1 MKKMS
6 EERELLCDEVM
17 STPPIKALPL
27 QSVLEGA
34 KIMAEEGIGSLIIV
48 DESDSLLGI
57 VTKTDIIVNV
67 VAKGLDAS
75 KVKLGEIMVSNPY
88 YVFRNTT
95 LREAA
100 EMMGAYNI
108 GHLPVLD
115 PETYKVVGI
124 ISKRDII
131 RLAPHYIDLVYF
143 RGQGRGEEQIE

>member
-1 MKKMS
+1 MVNKMS
-6 EERELLCDEVM
+6 EEPETLCGEVM
-17 STPPIKALPL
+17 STPPIKAMPM
-27 QSVLEGA
+27 QTVLEGA
-34 KIMAEEGIGSLIIV
+34 KIMAENNIGSLIIV
-48 DESDSLLGI
+48 DEQDSLLGI

-75 KVKLGEIMVSNPY
+75 KVKLADIMSKNPY

-100 EMMGAYNI
+100 EMMGSYNI

-115 PETYKVVGI
+115 PETYKVVGV

-131 RLAPHYIDLVYF
+131 RLAPHYIDLVYYVGKANQF
-143 RGQGRGEEQIE
+143 